1 MSSSNFGRQVKS
13 IGRLRGA
20 SSWTRCDA
28 FPVHIWTDSTD
39 NKWAKIDITIAD
51 GRPETEQNA
60 RRVSSGYSKRRLGL
74 NTRSPKSKQMKHF
87 SRRPNVRMQVSS
99 HTSSGSFFLWISF
112 ELVLFLLASGST
124 RRKRAA
130 LESSIHS
137 RWESH
142 PRENLVPSS
151 EIRQKPQ
158 VSIVGPKCSSPQQF
172 RRVFPSNKKDRKWGV
187 GGKRR
192 RRRDVAK

>member
-87 SRRPNVRMQVSS
+87 TRRPNVRMQVSS
-99 HTSSGSFFLWISF
+99 HASSGSFFFMNFFWARVIFVGFRVDTEKTRGLGVVHSF
-112 ELVLFLLASGST
+112 TLRIPPTGESCSEFRNSPKA
-124 RRKRAA
+124 
-130 LESSIHS
+130 SSID
-137 RWESH
+137 RWSKVLITAAIS
-142 PRENLVPSS
+142 PRFSK
-151 EIRQKPQ
+151 Q
-158 VSIVGPKCSSPQQF
+158 
-172 RRVFPSNKKDRKWGV
+172 
-187 GGKRR
+187 
-192 RRRDVAK
+192 